1 MEMVYICQIKKETDK
16 IIVEFWVKHF
26 LYKSLTVDLLK
37 INLLKIALTG
47 FSQGQQQSINI
58 KKKKKKKLL
67 DFQHDVVL
75 YNTKIN
81 VFKLI

>member
-1 MEMVYICQIKKETDK
+1 MEMVYICQIKKKIIGK
-16 IIVEFWVKHF
+16 IIVEFWAKHF
-26 LYKSLTVDLLK
+26 LYKALTVDLLK
-37 INLLKIALTG
+37 VNLLKIALAV
-47 FSQGQQQSINI
+47 FSQGQQQCINI
-58 KKKKKKKLL
+58 KNIIYFL